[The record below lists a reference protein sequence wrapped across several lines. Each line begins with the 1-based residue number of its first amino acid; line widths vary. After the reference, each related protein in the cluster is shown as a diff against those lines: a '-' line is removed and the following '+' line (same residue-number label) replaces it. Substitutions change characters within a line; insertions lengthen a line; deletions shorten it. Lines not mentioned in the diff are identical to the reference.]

1 MADEA
6 LSQDAIEALLAAH
19 GVGDAPADPEPA
31 PVVEH
36 EVALVSDEPLV
47 ADEALAA
54 AAFDAAAAVAAP
66 AGPLADVIH
75 DAVAG
80 SLPIMPEPIVE
91 DVALETLIPLD
102 AEPQASADISMLLE
116 VPLDIAV
123 ELGRTRLTIR
133 ELLDINQGS
142 ILELDKLAGEPVD
155 VLVNGKPLARG
166 EVVVIDEEFGIRITD
181 VVSQEERLR
190 SMGR

>member
-1 MADEA
+1 MADDA

-19 GVGDAPADPEPA
+19 GVGDATADPEPA
-31 PVVEH
+31 PLVEP
-36 EVALVSDEPLV
+36 EVEVV

-54 AAFDAAAAVAAP
+54 AAFDVAAAVAAP

-80 SLPIMPEPIVE
+80 SLPVIPEPVVE

-133 ELLDINQGS
+133 ELLEINQGS
-142 ILELDKLAGEPVD
+142 ILELEKLAGEPVD

>member
-1 MADEA
+1 MADDA

-19 GVGDAPADPEPA
+19 GVGDETADPEPA
-31 PVVEH
+31 AALEPELAVVTD
-36 EVALVSDEPLV
+36 EVLV
-47 ADEALAA
+47 ADEAIAA
-54 AAFDAAAAVAAP
+54 AAFDVAAAVAP

-80 SLPIMPEPIVE
+80 SLPVMPEPIVE
-91 DVALETLIPLD
+91 DVALEALIPLD

-133 ELLDINQGS
+133 ELLDLSQGS
-142 ILELDKLAGEPVD
+142 ILELDRLAGEPVD

-166 EVVVIDEEFGIRITD
+166 EVVVIDEEFGVRITD

-190 SMGR
+190 SMSR